1 MKRLIIIMLVAM
13 IPFITMAQRGKK
25 NNSSSNKYE
34 FMIIKGVEIHDQ
46 MTGYDGREAMQDS
59 PSGDV
64 ISQEQM
70 TSLLK
75 GKNSKLMISFDAGD
89 GDNKNDDIVKL
100 RNNSQRMRTMATAV
114 NMAASYGWEFV
125 NATIVDKDI
134 ALIHYYYMQRKK

>member
-1 MKRLIIIMLVAM
+1 MKKLITIMLVAM

-25 NNSSSNKYE
+25 NNDSSNKYE

-46 MTGYDGREAMQDS
+46 MTGSDGSEAIRERRPED
-59 PSGDV
+59 G
-64 ISQEQM
+64 ISHEKM

-75 GKNSKLMISFDAGD
+75 GKSYKLMISFDAGN
-89 GDNKNDDIVKL
+89 NKNDDIVKL
-100 RNNSQRMRTMATAV
+100 RNNSQSMRTMATAV

>member
-1 MKRLIIIMLVAM
+1 MKKLITLMLAAM

-25 NNSSSNKYE
+25 NNDSSNKYE

-46 MTGYDGREAMQDS
+46 MTGSDGREAIQDGR
-59 PSGDV
+59 PAEDG
-64 ISQEQM
+64 ISHEQI

-75 GKNSKLMISFDAGD
+75 GKSSKLIISFDAGN
-89 GDNKNDDIVKL
+89 NKNDDIVKL

-134 ALIHYYYMQRKK
+134 GLIHYYYMQRKK

>member
-1 MKRLIIIMLVAM
+1 MLVAM

-75 GKNSKLMISFDAGD
+75 GKNSKLMVSFDAGD

-100 RNNSQRMRTMATAV
+100 RNNWILRLS
-114 NMAASYGWEFV
+114 
-125 NATIVDKDI
+125 
-134 ALIHYYYMQRKK
+134 